1 MDLTD
6 LTRDERIALVALLEM
21 VVDSTTILTDGDV
34 AQVHE
39 IMAAVGEQQYQD
51 AVAEVDRRFC
61 DEAAV
66 KQFLATITRQDARE
80 RIYAAVLEAALP
92 DSINDREAALLE
104 WLASEWHTSVRFEPE
119 AGAR

>member
-1 MDLTD
+1 MTD

-21 VVDSTTILTDGDV
+21 VVDSATILTDGDV
-34 AQVHE
+34 AQVNE

-51 AVAEVDRRFC
+51 AVAEVDRRFR

>member
-1 MDLTD
+1 MTD

-21 VVDSTTILTDGDV
+21 VVDSATILTDGDV
-34 AQVHE
+34 AQVNE

-51 AVAEVDRRFC
+51 AVAEVDRRFR

-104 WLASEWHTSVRFEPE
+104 WLASEWRTSVRFEPE